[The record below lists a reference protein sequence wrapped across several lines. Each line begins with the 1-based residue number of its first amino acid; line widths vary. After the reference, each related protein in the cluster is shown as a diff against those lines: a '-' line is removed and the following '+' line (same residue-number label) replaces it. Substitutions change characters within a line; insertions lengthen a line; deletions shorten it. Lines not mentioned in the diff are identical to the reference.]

1 MTVALVAMHDPSD
14 DERWKSTQWNEVE
27 KVVARLQHRIAV
39 ATSEGNWRDVRNL
52 QRLLVKSFAARLKA
66 VKRVAQDNQGKNTPG
81 VDGVRWT
88 TPAQRYQAALS
99 LTDRKRKAQPLKRVF
114 IPKASGK
121 LRPLGIPCMW
131 DRANQALWDLA
142 LLPVAE
148 ELSDN
153 NSYGFRP
160 FKGAWDAYA
169 QIHTLFSRK
178 KYAADWIL
186 DADIK
191 GFFDNLSH
199 DWLLEN
205 IPMDK
210 RTLRSWLKAGVL
222 EDGKFQR
229 TDEGTPQGGVI
240 SPTLANIALTGMEGF
255 LAKRFKR
262 GHTGRG
268 NAKVNILTRINL
280 VRYAD
285 DFIVTGRSRRQLE
298 RVKLALTEFLSERGL
313 EFSEEKTGIRSL
325 DEGFDF
331 LGWNFRKLN
340 NTFLGRISRKSIRSH
355 LDNLKAIIKGN
366 GNAPVGVM
374 IFKLNQSITGWVNY
388 HRCASC
394 IWEVWG
400 YCDHWLFKQLW
411 LWARKR
417 HRSKGAKWI
426 KRRYWKT
433 IGRNSWTFNTDG
445 VYLRHHDARKRIIFR
460 LPADI
465 KVFRLENRERIQQ
478 LWKRKQEV
486 LLMGDRL
493 KLWRI
498 QKGLC
503 AVCNKLIYDPQ
514 NKSRIDHLVPTT
526 AGGTSAFSNLRLRH
540 NHCAQHKQAT

>member
-1 MTVALVAMHDPSD
+1 MTIALAAMHDPSD

-240 SPTLANIALTGMEGF
+240 SPTLANIA
-255 LAKRFKR
+255 
-262 GHTGRG
+262 
-268 NAKVNILTRINL
+268 
-280 VRYAD
+280 
-285 DFIVTGRSRRQLE
+285 
-298 RVKLALTEFLSERGL
+298 
-313 EFSEEKTGIRSL
+313 
-325 DEGFDF
+325 
-331 LGWNFRKLN
+331 
-340 NTFLGRISRKSIRSH
+340 
-355 LDNLKAIIKGN
+355 
-366 GNAPVGVM
+366 
-374 IFKLNQSITGWVNY
+374 
-388 HRCASC
+388 
-394 IWEVWG
+394 
-400 YCDHWLFKQLW
+400 
-411 LWARKR
+411 
-417 HRSKGAKWI
+417 
-426 KRRYWKT
+426 
-433 IGRNSWTFNTDG
+433 
-445 VYLRHHDARKRIIFR
+445 
-460 LPADI
+460 
-465 KVFRLENRERIQQ
+465 
-478 LWKRKQEV
+478 
-486 LLMGDRL
+486 
-493 KLWRI
+493 
-498 QKGLC
+498 
-503 AVCNKLIYDPQ
+503 
-514 NKSRIDHLVPTT
+514 
-526 AGGTSAFSNLRLRH
+526 
-540 NHCAQHKQAT
+540 

>member
-1 MTVALVAMHDPSD
+1 
-14 DERWKSTQWNEVE
+14 
-27 KVVARLQHRIAV
+27 
-39 ATSEGNWRDVRNL
+39 
-52 QRLLVKSFAARLKA
+52 
-66 VKRVAQDNQGKNTPG
+66 
-81 VDGVRWT
+81 
-88 TPAQRYQAALS
+88 
-99 LTDRKRKAQPLKRVF
+99 
-114 IPKASGK
+114 
-121 LRPLGIPCMW
+121 
-131 DRANQALWDLA
+131 
-142 LLPVAE
+142 
-148 ELSDN
+148 
-153 NSYGFRP
+153 
-160 FKGAWDAYA
+160 
-169 QIHTLFSRK
+169 
-178 KYAADWIL
+178 
-186 DADIK
+186 
-191 GFFDNLSH
+191 
-199 DWLLEN
+199 
-205 IPMDK
+205 
-210 RTLRSWLKAGVL
+210 
-222 EDGKFQR
+222 
-229 TDEGTPQGGVI
+229 
-240 SPTLANIALTGMEGF
+240 
-255 LAKRFKR
+255 
-262 GHTGRG
+262 
-268 NAKVNILTRINL
+268 
-280 VRYAD
+280 
-285 DFIVTGRSRRQLE
+285 
-298 RVKLALTEFLSERGL
+298 
-313 EFSEEKTGIRSL
+313 
-325 DEGFDF
+325 
-331 LGWNFRKLN
+331 
-340 NTFLGRISRKSIRSH
+340 
-355 LDNLKAIIKGN
+355 
-366 GNAPVGVM
+366 M

-400 YCDHWLFKQLW
+400 YCDNWLFWQLW